1 MGTSMAIA
9 SAEAI
14 AVRGVSKH
22 DTTRDA
28 RVAALDRI
36 SFDEINPF
44 DPGQV
49 AAEAR
54 AYTPSR

>member
-1 MGTSMAIA
+1 MAIA